1 MIIIDLSK
9 ITSYSDFSEKFINE
23 FKRILNNTP
32 NIKKIV
38 CNSQAS
44 MFFSDIE
51 DFHIE
56 SKEVN
61 KDKQKYFGRLNGVE
75 FYTSPYLKLYEPEFH
90 LYDENSN
97 QIESYRT
104 LSSSELI

>member
-32 NIKKIV
+32 NTKKIV

-75 FYTSPYLKLYEPEFH
+75 FYTSSYLKLYEPEFH